1 MKLFTEKTVKR
12 DRIQV
17 LADIISAS
25 KETSNMSKIMRYA
38 NIQYY
43 TWENCFKILFEK
55 EFIEKIIIQEDN
67 VEDNEKT
74 LYRATKKGLDWTK
87 KVETIYNDI
96 DHR

>member
-1 MKLFTEKTVKR
+1 MKLFTDKTVKR
-12 DRIQV
+12 DRIQI
-17 LADIISAS
+17 LADMISAS
-25 KETSNMSKIMRYA
+25 TNTSNMSKIMRYA

-43 TWENCFKILFEK
+43 TWGNFFEILFEK
-55 EFIEKIIIQEDN
+55 EFIEKIIVQNDK